1 MRKMKTSKK
10 ALLAKSAL
18 KYFLALAI
26 KYENGAVIMVGT
38 SRIHRTYRE
47 ILLVRDKA
55 RLMVGSQTKMTA
67 V

>member
-1 MRKMKTSKK
+1 MPKMKTSKK

-18 KYFLALAI
+18 KCFLALAI

-38 SRIHRTYRE
+38 SRTYRE

-55 RLMVGSQTKMTA
+55 RLMVGSRAKMTA